1 MQGLCCIKRLTDEN
15 NEANMITTS
24 DFQAMQARLAA
35 NKKLTVIG
43 MPVEDESELHA
54 QILAECKRRLWPVIH
69 SRMDA
74 RSTTSKGT
82 PDMAIFAD
90 KGRTF
95 LIECKTRKGKLTPE
109 QIGWQ
114 MLLERNSHSY
124 HVVRSFEEFLAVIGG

>member
-1 MQGLCCIKRLTDEN
+1 
-15 NEANMITTS
+15 MITTS
-24 DFQAMQARLAA
+24 EFKAMQARLAA

-43 MPVEDESELHA
+43 TPVEGESELHA

-74 RSTTSKGT
+74 KTTTFKGC
-82 PDMAIFAD
+82 PDFAVFAD

-114 MLLERNSHSY
+114 MLIERNSHSY
-124 HVVRSFEEFLAVIGG
+124 HVVRSFQEFLNITGK